1 MRGPMA
7 TGKRDRDGGIGE
19 ASAGGVSAGLL
30 ARAGI
35 GGLLMGMAN
44 LVPGISGGTMLLAS
58 GVYRAFI
65 GAVAEV
71 TMLTFRARS
80 LAVLGMIVVT
90 AGLAIAL
97 LAGPVVH
104 AVVTARWAMYSL
116 FIGLTLGGAP
126 MLARMIRNAPG
137 SRGAGLAGVVVGFVV
152 MGAIGVAQQF
162 GLGVGGGGGIAGT
175 GKAALFLGG
184 IAGASAMVLPGV
196 SGGYL
201 LLVLGQ
207 YVPILASIHRLKE
220 AASAGDAHAALAEW
234 SVIVPVGLGVV
245 VGIVGVS
252 NLLKWLLARFERAT
266 LGVLLGLLLGAVVG
280 LWPFQRGIEPRE
292 GDVHKGQALTA
303 EAAAQVPPE
312 DWALEVFSP
321 GAAQVGGALGLVVL
335 GFVVTLG
342 VARLGRDRPKAGGE
356 APGKD

>member
-1 MRGPMA
+1 MP
-7 TGKRDRDGGIGE
+7 TDQRDAARDG
-19 ASAGGVSAGLL
+19 ADGVSAGLL

-65 GAVAEV
+65 GGVADV
-71 TMLTFRARS
+71 TMLRFRVRS
-80 LAVLGMIVVT
+80 LVVLVTIVVT

-126 MLARMIRNAPG
+126 MLVRMIRNSPG
-137 SRGAGLAGVVVGFVV
+137 SHGAAWTGVAIGFLA
-152 MGAIGVAQQF
+152 MGAIGVAQQYGF
-162 GLGVGGGGGIAGT
+162 GVGRASGGAGP
-175 GKAALFLGG
+175 GMAALFVGG

-207 YVPILASIHRLKE
+207 YVPILASIDRLKE
-220 AASAGDAHAALAEW
+220 AAAAGHLHAALAEW
-234 SVIVPVGLGVV
+234 TVILPVGLGVV

-252 NLLKWLLARFERAT
+252 NLLKWLLTRFERIT

-280 LWPFQRGIEPRE
+280 LWPFQRGVEPKV
-292 GDVHKGQALTA
+292 GDVVKGRTLTA
-303 EAAAQVPPE
+303 EEAAAVPPE
-312 DWALEVFSP
+312 DWTIEIFSP
-321 GAAQVGGALGLVVL
+321 RPAQVGGAIGLVAL
-335 GFVVTLG
+335 GFVITLG
-342 VARLGRDRPKAGGE
+342 VAHLGRDRPQTSGV
-356 APGKD
+356 APSQN